1 MVSPICKDRRR
12 HITTLM
18 MMNISVRL
26 ENPQQLGAPS
36 MFQGLQGCWFLF
48 ENGRPI
54 CQAIEFI
61 YGGASA
67 ANSFWVQKLQRRTSW
82 ISRSFF
88 FSKEDQSLISPMI
101 LTSHTCLAGRR
112 ICTMST
118 SHQAILLA
126 QMDHLSHKLKC
137 NYIKTKYCSN

>member
-1 MVSPICKDRRR
+1 M
-12 HITTLM
+12 TLM

-61 YGGASA
+61 CGS
-67 ANSFWVQKLQRRTSW
+67 
-82 ISRSFF
+82 
-88 FSKEDQSLISPMI
+88 
-101 LTSHTCLAGRR
+101 
-112 ICTMST
+112 
-118 SHQAILLA
+118 
-126 QMDHLSHKLKC
+126 
-137 NYIKTKYCSN
+137 